1 MRQKNPTIRKRNPYP
16 TSLFPRTY
24 PILISHVLTLSVAVW
39 TLSVCGQ
46 ASELEVNIL
55 RTVEISSSYRY
66 CWYPG
71 IHQFSTGEI
80 MATMRMNPD
89 EWHPEGEFSA
99 YCISRD
105 GGLTWSHRYTMGAG
119 ANNDGAFSRE
129 PRKDGAI

>member
-66 CWYPG
+66 C
-71 IHQFSTGEI
+71 
-80 MATMRMNPD
+80 
-89 EWHPEGEFSA
+89 
-99 YCISRD
+99 
-105 GGLTWSHRYTMGAG
+105 
-119 ANNDGAFSRE
+119 
-129 PRKDGAI
+129 